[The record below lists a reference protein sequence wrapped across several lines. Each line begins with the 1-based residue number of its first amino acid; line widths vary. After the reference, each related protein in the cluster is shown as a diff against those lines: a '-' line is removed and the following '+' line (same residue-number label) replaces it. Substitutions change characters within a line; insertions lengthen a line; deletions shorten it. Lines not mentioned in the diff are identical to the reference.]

1 MKKQNWAQKLINRAV
16 SKIKAWCNGDE
27 ETDMLLDNEYAIMKN
42 LFNGTSTRLTTKQ
55 SMELFDRIETQY
67 YAKIGDR
74 FFDLHH
80 EKDTIEK
87 EIELITKY
95 RNGKKAN

>member
-1 MKKQNWAQKLINRAV
+1 MKKQNWVQRLINRAG
-16 SKIKAWCNGDE
+16 SKVKSWFSSDP

-55 SMELFDRIETQY
+55 SMELFDRVEAQY

-95 RNGKKAN
+95 RNGKEKK